1 VSLGVNPGQG
11 AAFAVM
17 AIGVE
22 PIAYQWFKGETPL
35 DGQTAT
41 ELHLANAQPADAGN
55 YFASATNPGGTT
67 FSSAATLTVFD
78 PPRPNSAE
86 FRTSSLPPQLF
97 TGQSVLAGFT
107 FHNTSD
113 LTWSAAQG
121 YALAVTDD
129 PAGLLPDQSTFVIS
143 SPFAVIPPGQR
154 YQFIGRIE
162 APSTPG
168 QYAFKLRMTEL
179 PAASPGATL
188 GPLSASGLPPGVPFG
203 DEPTFTVE
211 VIEPTNFAPDW
222 EIYR

>member
-78 PPRPNSAE
+78 PPRPNSAQ

-97 TGQSVLAGFT
+97 TGQSILAGFT

-113 LTWSAAQG
+113 LTWSAPQG

-129 PAGLLPDQSTFVIS
+129 PNSLLPDGNVLEIS
-143 SPFAVIPPGQR
+143 QPFAVIPPGQR
-154 YQFIGRIE
+154 HQFIGRIE